1 MADEVDTQKM
11 KYNVLKDIE
20 DGTILYNPNDTYVGK
35 SIEAYGRYQL
45 EELKVFDRFV
55 QSGDTVLDIGANI
68 GTHTLWFAN
77 KVGEKGSVIAFEPQR
92 LIFQTLCANMALN
105 SIKHVD
111 CKQLGVG
118 YSKRLVTV
126 PVLDPLKENNFGGL
140 SIEGHTEGEPVA
152 ICRVDDIGLSRCDFI
167 KMDVEGME
175 PEALQGAMNTIVKCR
190 PVLYLE
196 LDREENVHF
205 IQIFLEE
212 LRYKADLHTPPLY
225 SEDYEGENVFEGVT
239 SKNVLAIP
247 QESGKTN

>member
-1 MADEVDTQKM
+1 MK
-11 KYNVLKDIE
+11 KYNQTKKTE
-20 DGTILYNPNDTYVGK
+20 DGTVLYNPNDTYVGK
-35 SIEAYGRYQL
+35 SIKLYGRYQL
-45 EELKVFDRFV
+45 EEIKVFDRYV
-55 QSGDTVLDIGANI
+55 QEGDTVLDIGANI

-77 KVGEKGSVIAFEPQR
+77 KVGESGFVMAFEPQR

-140 SIEGHTEGEPVA
+140 SIDEEYPEGEPVA

-190 PVLYLE
+190 PVLYIE
-196 LDREENVHF
+196 LDREENIHF
-205 IQIFLEE
+205 LQIFLEE
-212 LRYKADLHTPPLY
+212 LRYKADLHNPPLY
-225 SEDYEGENVFEGVT
+225 SPDYKGDNEFGEAV

-247 QESGKTN
+247 QEAGKTN

>member
-1 MADEVDTQKM
+1 MK
-11 KYNVLKDIE
+11 KYNQTKKTE
-20 DGTILYNPNDTYVGK
+20 DGTVLYNPNDTYVGK
-35 SIEAYGRYQL
+35 SIKLYGRYQL
-45 EELKVFDRFV
+45 EEIKVFDKYV
-55 QSGDTVLDIGANI
+55 QEGDTVLDIGANI

-77 KVGEKGSVIAFEPQR
+77 KVGESGFVMAFEPQR

-140 SIEGHTEGEPVA
+140 SIDGHSEGEPVA

-190 PVLYLE
+190 PVLYIE
-196 LDREENVHF
+196 LDREENIHF
-205 IQIFLEE
+205 LQIFLEE
-212 LRYKADLHTPPLY
+212 LRYKADLHNPPLY
-225 SEDYEGENVFEGVT
+225 SPDYKGDNEFGEAV

-247 QESGKTN
+247 QKTGKTN

>member
-1 MADEVDTQKM
+1 M
-11 KYNVLKDIE
+11 KYNTLKDTV
-20 DGTILYNPNDTYVGK
+20 DGSILYNPNDTYVGK

-45 EELKVFDRFV
+45 EEIKVFDKYV

-77 KVGEKGSVIAFEPQR
+77 KVGPKGSVIAFEPQR

-105 SIKHVD
+105 SITNVD

-140 SIEGHTEGEPVA
+140 SIDEEYPEGEPVA
-152 ICRVDDIGLSRCDFI
+152 ICRVDDIGLPRCDFI

-190 PVLYLE
+190 PILYVE
-196 LDREENVHF
+196 LDREENLHF
-205 IQIFLEE
+205 LQIFLEE
-212 LRYKADLHTPPLY
+212 LRYKADLHSPPLH
-225 SEDYEGENVFEGVT
+225 SPDYKEENVFGEAV

-247 QESGKTN
+247 QEDGKAN

>member
-1 MADEVDTQKM
+1 MK
-11 KYNVLKDIE
+11 KYNQTKKTE
-20 DGTILYNPNDTYVGK
+20 DGTVLYNPNDTYVGK
-35 SIEAYGRYQL
+35 SIKLYGRYQL
-45 EELKVFDRFV
+45 EEIKVFDKYV
-55 QSGDTVLDIGANI
+55 QEGDTVLDIGANI

-77 KVGEKGSVIAFEPQR
+77 KVGESGFVMAFEPQR

-118 YSKRLVTV
+118 FSKRLVTV

-140 SIEGHTEGEPVA
+140 SIDGHSEGEPVA

-190 PVLYLE
+190 PVLYIE
-196 LDREENVHF
+196 LDREENIHF
-205 IQIFLEE
+205 LQIFLEE
-212 LRYKADLHTPPLY
+212 LRYKADLHNPPLY
-225 SEDYEGENVFEGVT
+225 SPDYKGDNEFGEAV

-247 QESGKTN
+247 QEAGKTN

>member
-1 MADEVDTQKM
+1 MK
-11 KYNVLKDIE
+11 KYNRTKKTE
-20 DGTILYNPNDTYVGK
+20 DGTVLYNPNDTYVGK
-35 SIEAYGRYQL
+35 SIKLYGRYQL
-45 EELKVFDRFV
+45 EEIKVFDKYV
-55 QSGDTVLDIGANI
+55 QEGDTVLDIGANI
-68 GTHTLWFAN
+68 GTHPLWFAN
-77 KVGEKGSVIAFEPQR
+77 KVGESGFVMAFEPQR
-92 LIFQTLCANMALN
+92 LLFQTLCANMALN

-140 SIEGHTEGEPVA
+140 SIDGHSEGEPVA

-190 PVLYLE
+190 PVLYIE
-196 LDREENVHF
+196 LDREENIHF
-205 IQIFLEE
+205 LQIFLEE
-212 LRYKADLHTPPLY
+212 LRYKADLHNPPLY
-225 SEDYEGENVFEGVT
+225 SPDYKGDNEFGEAV

-247 QESGKTN
+247 QKTGKTN

>member
-1 MADEVDTQKM
+1 M
-11 KYNVLKDIE
+11 KYNILKDIV
-20 DGTILYNPNDTYVGK
+20 DGTILYNSNDTYVGK

-45 EELKVFDRFV
+45 EELKVFDKFV

-77 KVGEKGSVIAFEPQR
+77 KVGSEGSVIAFEPQR
-92 LIFQTLCANMALN
+92 LLFQTLCANMALN

-126 PVLDPLKENNFGGL
+126 PVLDPLQKNNFGAL
-140 SIEGHTEGEPVA
+140 SIDGHSEGEPVA

-175 PEALQGAMNTIVKCR
+175 PEALQGAMNTIVRCR
-190 PVLYLE
+190 PILYVE
-196 LDREENVHF
+196 LDREENLHF
-205 IQIFLEE
+205 LQIFLEE
-212 LRYKADLHTPPLY
+212 LRYNADLHNPPLY
-225 SEDYEGENVFEGVT
+225 SPDYIGENVFGEEV
-239 SKNVLAIP
+239 SKNVLATP
-247 QESGKTN
+247 QESDKAN

>member
-1 MADEVDTQKM
+1 ME
-11 KYNVLKDIE
+11 YNILKE
-20 DGTILYNPNDTYVGK
+20 TVDGTILYNPNDTYVGK
-35 SIEAYGRYQL
+35 SIETYGRYQL
-45 EELKVFDRFV
+45 EELKVFDKFV

-77 KVGEKGSVIAFEPQR
+77 KVGPKGSVIAFEPQR

-126 PVLDPLKENNFGGL
+126 PVLDPLKKNNFGGL
-140 SIEGHTEGEPVA
+140 SIDGHTEGEPVA

-190 PVLYLE
+190 PVLYVE
-196 LDREENVHF
+196 LDRE
-205 IQIFLEE
+205 
-212 LRYKADLHTPPLY
+212 
-225 SEDYEGENVFEGVT
+225 
-239 SKNVLAIP
+239 
-247 QESGKTN
+247 

>member
-1 MADEVDTQKM
+1 MK
-11 KYNVLKDIE
+11 KYNQTKKTE
-20 DGTILYNPNDTYVGK
+20 DGTVLYNPNDTYVGK
-35 SIEAYGRYQL
+35 SIKLYGRYQL
-45 EELKVFDRFV
+45 EEIKVFDRYV
-55 QSGDTVLDIGANI
+55 QEGDTVLDIGANI

-77 KVGEKGSVIAFEPQR
+77 KVGESGFVMAFEPQR

-140 SIEGHTEGEPVA
+140 SIDGHSEGEPVA

-190 PVLYLE
+190 PVLYIE
-196 LDREENVHF
+196 LDREENIHF
-205 IQIFLEE
+205 LQIFLEE
-212 LRYKADLHTPPLY
+212 LRYKADLHNPPLY
-225 SEDYEGENVFEGVT
+225 SPDYKGDNEFGEAV

-247 QESGKTN
+247 QKTGKTN

>member
-1 MADEVDTQKM
+1 MK
-11 KYNVLKDIE
+11 KYNRTKKTE
-20 DGTILYNPNDTYVGK
+20 DGTVLYNPNDTYVGK
-35 SIEAYGRYQL
+35 SIKLYGRYQL
-45 EELKVFDRFV
+45 EEIKVFDKYV
-55 QSGDTVLDIGANI
+55 QEGDTVLDIGANI

-77 KVGEKGSVIAFEPQR
+77 KVGESGFVMAFEPQR

-140 SIEGHTEGEPVA
+140 SIDGHSEGEPVA

-190 PVLYLE
+190 PVLYIE
-196 LDREENVHF
+196 LDREENIHF
-205 IQIFLEE
+205 LQIFLEE
-212 LRYKADLHTPPLY
+212 LRYKADLHNPPLY
-225 SEDYEGENVFEGVT
+225 SPDYKGDNVFGESV

-247 QESGKTN
+247 QKAGKTN

>member
-1 MADEVDTQKM
+1 MK
-11 KYNVLKDIE
+11 KYNRTKKTE
-20 DGTILYNPNDTYVGK
+20 DGTVLYNPNDTYVGK
-35 SIEAYGRYQL
+35 SIKLYGRYQL
-45 EELKVFDRFV
+45 EEIKVFDRYV
-55 QSGDTVLDIGANI
+55 QEGDTVLDIGANI

-77 KVGEKGSVIAFEPQR
+77 KVGESGFVMAFEPQR
-92 LIFQTLCANMALN
+92 LLFQTLCANMALN

-140 SIEGHTEGEPVA
+140 SIDGHSEGEPVA

-190 PVLYLE
+190 PVLYIE
-196 LDREENVHF
+196 LDREENIHF
-205 IQIFLEE
+205 LQIFLEE
-212 LRYKADLHTPPLY
+212 LRYKADLHNPPLY
-225 SEDYEGENVFEGVT
+225 SPDYKGDNEFGEAVP
-239 SKNVLAIP
+239 KNVLAIP
-247 QESGKTN
+247 QKTGKTN

>member
-1 MADEVDTQKM
+1 ME
-11 KYNVLKDIE
+11 YNILKDTV

-45 EELKVFDRFV
+45 EELKVFDKYV

-77 KVGEKGSVIAFEPQR
+77 KVGPSGFVMAFEPQR

-111 CKQLGVG
+111 CKHLGVG

-140 SIEGHTEGEPVA
+140 SIEGHSEGEPVA

-167 KMDVEGME
+167 KLDVEGME

-190 PVLYLE
+190 PVLYME
-196 LDREENVHF
+196 LDREENIHF
-205 IQIFLEE
+205 LQIFLEE
-212 LRYKADLHTPPLY
+212 LRYKADLHSPPIY
-225 SEDYEGENVFEGVT
+225 SNDYEGENLFGDMV

-247 QESGKTN
+247 QKSGKTN

>member
-1 MADEVDTQKM
+1 ME
-11 KYNVLKDIE
+11 YNILKDTV

-45 EELKVFDRFV
+45 EELKVFDKYV

-77 KVGEKGSVIAFEPQR
+77 KVGPSGFVMAFEPQR

-111 CKQLGVG
+111 CKHLGVG

-140 SIEGHTEGEPVA
+140 SIEGHSEGEPVA

-167 KMDVEGME
+167 KLDVEGME
-175 PEALQGAMNTIVKCR
+175 PEALQVAMNTIVKCR
-190 PVLYLE
+190 PVLYME
-196 LDREENVHF
+196 LDREENIHF
-205 IQIFLEE
+205 LQIFLEE
-212 LRYKADLHTPPLY
+212 LRYKADLHSPPIY
-225 SEDYEGENVFEGVT
+225 SNDYEGENLFGDMV

-247 QESGKTN
+247 QKSGKTN

>member
-1 MADEVDTQKM
+1 L
-11 KYNVLKDIE
+11 KYNILKETE
-20 DGTILYNPNDTYVGK
+20 DGMVLYNPNDTYVGK

-45 EELKVFDRFV
+45 EELKVFDKYV

-77 KVGEKGSVIAFEPQR
+77 KVGPSGFVMAFEPQR

-111 CKQLGVG
+111 CKHLGVG

-140 SIEGHTEGEPVA
+140 SIEGHSEGEPVA

-167 KMDVEGME
+167 KLDVEGME

-190 PVLYLE
+190 PVLYME
-196 LDREENVHF
+196 LDREENIHF
-205 IQIFLEE
+205 LQIFLEE
-212 LRYKADLHTPPLY
+212 LRYKADLHSPPIY
-225 SEDYEGENVFEGVT
+225 SNDYEGENLFGDMV

-247 QESGKTN
+247 QKSGKTN